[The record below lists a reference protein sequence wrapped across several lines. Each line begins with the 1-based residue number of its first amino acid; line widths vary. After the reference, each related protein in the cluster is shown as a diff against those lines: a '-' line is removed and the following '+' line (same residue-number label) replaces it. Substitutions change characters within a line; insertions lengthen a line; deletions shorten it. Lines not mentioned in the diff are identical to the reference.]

1 MKADEK
7 TLTDQRL
14 RLWSHLQLLAFDDE
28 VDYNMVADRCTKAL
42 HVDLERIDFLLLRLE
57 KDGWI
62 KMKSTGTVEKP
73 KQTITLK
80 GVKR

>member
-1 MKADEK
+1 MNDDEK

-14 RLWSHLQLLAFDDE
+14 RLWSHLQLLAFDSE
-28 VDYNMVADRCTKAL
+28 VDYNRNVDRLMKTM
-42 HVDLERIDFLLLRLE
+42 HIDNERIDFLLARLE

-62 KMKSTGTVEKP
+62 KTHSTANKTV
-73 KQTITLK
+73 IVLK